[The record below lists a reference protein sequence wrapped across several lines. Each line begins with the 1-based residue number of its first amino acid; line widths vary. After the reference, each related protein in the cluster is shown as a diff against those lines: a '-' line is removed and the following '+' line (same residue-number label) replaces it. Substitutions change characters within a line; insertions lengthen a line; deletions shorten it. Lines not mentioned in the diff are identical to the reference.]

1 MMRIATYT
9 LVLTKKFKYY
19 SWTYID
25 TPFQDDPFQD
35 NPLQVNDADDDLEGE
50 EEVPKELQ
58 EETDEQ
64 ELGNVLIYSITYSY

>member
-1 MMRIATYT
+1 MWGR
-9 LVLTKKFKYY
+9 VKYC
-19 SWTYID
+19 TD

-35 NPLQVNDADDDLEGE
+35 NLLQVNGADDGLEEE
-50 EEVPKELQ
+50 EEVLEELQ